1 MNRKPTEVEFLE
13 NFMRGQRL
21 EFFKKAERKV
31 VENGKMPMLAD
42 HFDKYGPFLSQ
53 EQFWATY
60 FAEHEPFLTAFADTA
75 ELMAACRAR
84 AYRAYPSLMRE
95 HHLYLNV
102 RDRGTTAQGEPY
114 EWVERNSRLDMAGV
128 DLLIV
133 ADGLAFGVHAYVDT
147 AESNYYRARK
157 QRRYRKI
164 GHTIELALDR
174 KTAPSI
180 GQFQVYGPEHLAQ
193 LQQEIADVS
202 HG

>member
-1 MNRKPTEVEFLE
+1 MNRIPLEVEFLE
-13 NFMRGQRL
+13 SFMAKQTL
-21 EFFKKAERKV
+21 KFFRKDERKA
-31 VENGKMPMLAD
+31 VENGKMPMLAE
-42 HFDKYGPFLSQ
+42 HFDRYGPFVSQ
-53 EQFWATY
+53 EQFWQTY

-102 RDRGTTAQGEPY
+102 RDRGDY

-128 DLLIV
+128 DLLII
-133 ADGLAFGVHAYVDT
+133 ANAQAFGVHAYVDSV
-147 AESNYYRARK
+147 ESNYFRARK
-157 QRRYRKI
+157 QRRYKKI
-164 GHTIELALDR
+164 GHTIELALER

-193 LQQEIADVS
+193 LQEEISRVVGA
-202 HG
+202 